1 MNIPFGNGEGC
12 KTQISLVRSSSE
24 PRQGRRGTGE
34 ECSQAAPDP
43 YLQGTRVCP
52 WGRVLRLPQLSLAAS
67 AVDKGSPGA

>member
-1 MNIPFGNGEGC
+1 M
-12 KTQISLVRSSSE
+12 
-24 PRQGRRGTGE
+24 GE

-67 AVDKGSPGA
+67 AVDKGSPGACAITRLPAGGTLDADVGFQLEANTLSD